1 MTDKYRNYYEGV
13 SIEQFANAVQLLDDA
28 TRYDNDMLLNNM
40 ELVALARILA
50 YEGVHGDGGH
60 FAHAVDF
67 LWMAH
72 RISTASKL
80 MLLDLMDDSH
90 VHDLL
95 NCGENKGAHT

>member
-1 MTDKYRNYYEGV
+1 MTDKYRDYYADISV
-13 SIEQFANAVQLLDDA
+13 EQFANAMHLLDDA
-28 TRYDNDMLLNNM
+28 IRNDSEMLLSNM

-50 YEGVHGDGGH
+50 YEAVHGDGGH
-60 FAHAVDF
+60 FAHVVDY

>member
-1 MTDKYRNYYEGV
+1 MTDKYRDYYVDV
-13 SIEQFANAVQLLDDA
+13 SVEQIVNAMHLLEDA
-28 TRYDNDMLLNNM
+28 IRNDSEMWLSNM

-50 YEGVHGDGGH
+50 YEAVHGDGGH
-60 FAHAVDF
+60 FAHAVDY
-67 LWMAH
+67 LWMAY
-72 RISTASKL
+72 RIGTPSKL